1 MFSPQR
7 SQSGPGGLSINTGS
21 ANAFNINATKA
32 PLSGGLF
39 GTTKPTNTFGSSTN
53 ATSAPQSGGLPGTS
67 SIFGSQP
74 QHQGGISQGGSS
86 IFGNQQQQQQQV
98 GGALGGGSIFG
109 TGNQLQNQGGGA
121 PGGGSIFG
129 TRNQQQQQGNNSRG
143 GATLFGTATQ
153 QSVAQP
159 NGPPLFGSV
168 NPGQAQGHN
177 NGLQQQA
184 APSLL
189 GGINKPSIFGPTQ
202 SQYSGQQRPNL
213 LSQSSNMST
222 SQLQKSIFSTSIGQY
237 SQAQQTIPGVR
248 INLSE
253 LRPTTRFNDLHDDI
267 QKIIENVDNFILN
280 QIYLSE
286 QCDGT
291 MPKVESAVAFIPN
304 DVEFCARRLDTMQQA
319 LENDAGAI
327 ETGREL
333 VEKDAAHA
341 RLSFKTIQNLRM
353 PQQFQHANL
362 WNQPQPPQ
370 NIGSVLQDGNIE
382 PSGSADLVS
391 YFSNQADE
399 MARTLGTFQSHI
411 AEVEIYLQ
419 GLEASTVQQMQRL
432 QFTKNRDG
440 GQRSADDQVRELAA
454 VLREFEGGILGVAGK
469 VGGVREKVQ
478 EAMLSEGTPRSRRRG

>member
-53 ATSAPQSGGLPGTS
+53 ATSAPQSGGLLGTS
-67 SIFGSQP
+67 SIFGSQS
-74 QHQGGISQGGSS
+74 QQQGGGSQGGTG
-86 IFGNQQQQQQQV
+86 IFGSQQQQQG
-98 GGALGGGSIFG
+98 GGAPAGGSIFG
-109 TGNQLQNQGGGA
+109 TGNQQQ
-121 PGGGSIFG
+121 
-129 TRNQQQQQGNNSRG
+129 QQQQQGNNPSG
-143 GATLFGTATQ
+143 GANVFGTANQ
-153 QSVAQP
+153 QSGQ
-159 NGPPLFGSV
+159 PLFGSL
-168 NPGQAQGHN
+168 NPGQAPGQS
-177 NGLQQQA
+177 NGLQQQGGL
-184 APSLL
+184 SLL
-189 GGINKPSIFGPTQ
+189 GGVNKPSIFGPAQ
-202 SQYSGQQRPNL
+202 GQYSGQQRPNL
-213 LSQSSNMST
+213 ISQNSNISA
-222 SQLQKSIFSTSIGQY
+222 SQQQQKSIFSTSIGQY

-253 LRPTTRFNDLHDDI
+253 LRPTTRFNDLHDEV

-280 QIYLSE
+280 QIHLSD

-327 ETGREL
+327 EISREL
-333 VEKDAAHA
+333 VGKNAADA

-370 NIGSVLQDGNIE
+370 NMGSVLQDGNME
-382 PSGSADLVS
+382 ESGSADLVS

-399 MARTLGTFQSHI
+399 MKKTLDTFQSHI
-411 AEVEIYLQ
+411 LEVETYLR
-419 GLEASTVQQMQRL
+419 GLEATTVQQMQRL

-478 EAMLSEGTPRSRRRG
+478 EAMLGEGTPRSRRRGL